1 MHTAAEAAAAELDG
15 EPLPQGESCPLPAAS
30 SSWAKRE
37 PPLGGRMVWRLLR
50 QQKRHLLLAGMS
62 LVLCVS
68 MNLASPVL
76 QGMLF
81 DVLVRGQPF
90 QQYSKLF
97 AVLLTIYVA
106 EPLLSQVQPV
116 EGGTA
121 YLVLAEVPCQL
132 DGAAAVLLPLPAAQ
146 LPGRS
151 ICLAKCQPWGA

>member
-1 MHTAAEAAAAELDG
+1 MSAAPPAAAARQRRKGSRPDASRRSHRRAADASNGTAHTAAEAAAAELDG
-15 EPLPQGESCPLPAAS
+15 EQVPQGDSCPLPAAS

-50 QQKRHLLLAGMS
+50 QQKRHLLLAGVS

-90 QQYSKLF
+90 QQ
-97 AVLLTIYVA
+97 
-106 EPLLSQVQPV
+106 
-116 EGGTA
+116 
-121 YLVLAEVPCQL
+121 
-132 DGAAAVLLPLPAAQ
+132 
-146 LPGRS
+146 
-151 ICLAKCQPWGA
+151 

>member
-1 MHTAAEAAAAELDG
+1 MPALALSPRRPALASPRNAPRPASPMSAPPPAAAAARQRRKGSRPDAPCRSTRVAADASNGSAHTASAAAGAKLDG
-15 EPLPQGESCPLPAAS
+15 EAVPQGESCPLPAAA

-50 QQKRHLLLAGMS
+50 QQKRHLLLAGVS

-90 QQYSKLF
+90 QQ
-97 AVLLTIYVA
+97 
-106 EPLLSQVQPV
+106 
-116 EGGTA
+116 
-121 YLVLAEVPCQL
+121 
-132 DGAAAVLLPLPAAQ
+132 
-146 LPGRS
+146 
-151 ICLAKCQPWGA
+151 